1 MPYNVSN
8 EQIVGEIGGPIWAG
22 LDCIQPMSYSNHNLP
37 ATVVP
42 DAVFAPTPGV
52 RMAPADR
59 IVLIDDDRVVGEIVS
74 ALATAMGLP
83 CDVTRTSEEFFN
95 RIGPE
100 TRLIL
105 LDLVMPGMD
114 GIEILRLLGERNCK
128 ARIVLMSGINIRV
141 IETAQKL
148 AQTLGLSVIGHL
160 QKPFPIGQLQDLLL
174 GNTGPEKPI
183 DSASEEHISIL
194 DEDLR
199 GAFDRD
205 EFVIYYQPQ
214 INIATG
220 VVTGV
225 EALSRW
231 EHPKLGLV
239 FPDNFIARIEAL
251 QMMDRFCWITAE
263 RALNEVKQ
271 FSIPNGHL
279 PRLAINVS
287 VSSLRDLKFPDI
299 LLNLARKYDFPAE
312 RIVLEIT
319 ESGLMEF
326 SLALDVLTRLRM
338 RNFQLSIDDFGTG
351 YSMMAQLQNVPAI
364 ELKIDKTFV
373 QHMHARH
380 ADLVMVEKIIEM
392 GHELDM
398 EVIAEGVET
407 REQLDILR
415 ERGCD
420 GVQGFL
426 FSRALPPSEIMRWL
440 ETHRAHQVH

>member
-1 MPYNVSN
+1 MRCN
-8 EQIVGEIGGPIWAG
+8 
-22 LDCIQPMSYSNHNLP
+22 
-37 ATVVP
+37 
-42 DAVFAPTPGV
+42 
-52 RMAPADR
+52 ADTR
-59 IVLIDDDRVVGEIVS
+59 GRFSTE
-74 ALATAMGLP
+74 LAQ
-83 CDVTRTSEEFFN
+83 TRT
-95 RIGPE
+95 
-100 TRLIL
+100 LIL
-105 LDLVMPGMD
+105 LDLVMPEMD

-141 IETAQKL
+141 IETAKKL
-148 AQTLGLSVIGHL
+148 AQTLGLSVVGHL
-160 QKPFPIGQLQDLLL
+160 QKPFPIAQLQEVAGRQYRAGEARRL
-174 GNTGPEKPI
+174 PARAARVAVP
-183 DSASEEHISIL
+183 

-199 GAFDRD
+199 RAFDRN

-214 INIATG
+214 INISTG
-220 VVTGV
+220 TVTGV

-231 EHPKLGLV
+231 QHPELGLV
-239 FPDNFIARIEAL
+239 FPDNFISRIEAL
-251 QMMDRFCWITAE
+251 GLMDRFCWITAE

-271 FSIPNGHL
+271 FAASNGHL

-299 LLNLARKYDFPAE
+299 LMNLARKYDFPAE

-351 YSMMAQLQNVPAI
+351 YSMMKQLQNVPAI

-373 QHMHARH
+373 QNMHANH

-407 REQLDILR
+407 EEQYKHPARKRLR
-415 ERGCD
+415 WRSG
-420 GVQGFL
+420 L
-426 FSRALPPSEIMRWL
+426 IFSAARCRPTKSFAGLKP
-440 ETHRAHQVH
+440 HRAQQVQ

>member
-1 MPYNVSN
+1 M
-8 EQIVGEIGGPIWAG
+8 A
-22 LDCIQPMSYSNHNLP
+22 YSNHNFP
-37 ATVVP
+37 ATYAP
-42 DAVFAPTPGV
+42 EAVFAVSPGD

-74 ALATAMGLP
+74 ALAKAIGLQ
-83 CDVTRTSEEFFN
+83 CDVTRTSEEFFD

-100 TRLIL
+100 TSLIL

-114 GIEILRLLGERNCK
+114 GIEILRLLGERSCK

-141 IETAQKL
+141 IETAKKL
-148 AQTLGLSVIGHL
+148 AQTLGLSVVGHL
-160 QKPFPIGQLQDLLL
+160 QKPFPITHLQELLL
-174 GNTGPEKPI
+174 ANIGPEKPVETQ
-183 DSASEEHISIL
+183 DEERISIP

-199 GAFDRD
+199 QAFERD
-205 EFVIYYQPQ
+205 EFVLYYQPQ

-220 VVTGV
+220 VVTGF

-231 EHPKLGLV
+231 QHPELGLV
-239 FPDNFIARIEAL
+239 FPDNFISRIEAL
-251 QMMDRFCWITAE
+251 GLMDRFCWITAE
-263 RALNEVKQ
+263 RALHEVKQ
-271 FSIPNGHL
+271 FSAPNGHL

-299 LLNLARKYDFPAE
+299 LMNLARKYEFPAE

-351 YSMMAQLQNVPAI
+351 YSMMTQLQNVPAI

-373 QHMHARH
+373 QHMHSRH
-380 ADLVMVEKIIEM
+380 SDLVMVEKIIEM

-407 REQLDILR
+407 EEQFDILR
-415 ERGCD
+415 EKGCD

-426 FSRALPPSEIMRWL
+426 FSRALPPSEIMHWL
-440 ETHRAHQVH
+440 ETRRAHQVQ

>member
-1 MPYNVSN
+1 MTS
-8 EQIVGEIGGPIWAG
+8 
-22 LDCIQPMSYSNHNLP
+22 S
-37 ATVVP
+37 
-42 DAVFAPTPGV
+42 
-52 RMAPADR
+52 DR

-74 ALATAMGLP
+74 ALAKAMGLQ
-83 CDVTRTSEEFFN
+83 CDITRTSDEFFSCV
-95 RIGPE
+95 GPD
-100 TRLIL
+100 TSLIL

-114 GIEILRLLGERNCK
+114 GIEILRLLGERNCR
-128 ARIVLMSGINIRV
+128 AHIILMSGINIRV
-141 IETAQKL
+141 IETAKKL
-148 AQTLGLSVIGHL
+148 AQSLGLTVVGHL
-160 QKPFPIGQLQDLLL
+160 QKPFAIGKLQDLLGANL
-174 GNTGPEKPI
+174 ASDKPA
-183 DSASEEHISIL
+183 DQKVEERIAIP

-199 GAFDRD
+199 RAFERD
-205 EFVIYYQPQ
+205 EFVLYYQPQ
-214 INIATG
+214 INISTG

-231 EHPKLGLV
+231 EHPELGLV
-239 FPDNFIARIEAL
+239 FPDNFISRIETL
-251 QMMDRFCWITAE
+251 GLMDRFCWITAE
-263 RALNEVKQ
+263 RALNEVRQ
-271 FSIPNGHL
+271 FSSIAGYL

-299 LLNLARKYDFPAE
+299 FMNLARKYDFPAE

-351 YSMMAQLQNVPAI
+351 YSMMKQLQNVPAI

-373 QHMHARH
+373 QHMHANH

-407 REQLDILR
+407 EDQFRLLR
-415 ERGCD
+415 EKGCD
-420 GVQGFL
+420 GVQGYF
-426 FSRALPPSEIMRWL
+426 FSRALPPVEILRWL
-440 ETHRAHQVH
+440 DTYRAQKVH

>member
-1 MPYNVSN
+1 M
-8 EQIVGEIGGPIWAG
+8 A
-22 LDCIQPMSYSNHNLP
+22 YSNHNYPVALAP
-37 ATVVP
+37 E
-42 DAVFAPTPGV
+42 AVFASTPGEP
-52 RMAPADR
+52 MSSGDR

-74 ALATAMGLP
+74 ALAKAMGLQ
-83 CDVTRTSEEFFN
+83 CDVTRTPEDFFG
-95 RIGPE
+95 RIGSD
-100 TRLIL
+100 TSLIL
-105 LDLVMPGMD
+105 LDLVMPEMD
-114 GIEILRLLGERNCK
+114 GIEILRLLGERNCR

-141 IETAQKL
+141 IETAKKL
-148 AQTLGLSVIGHL
+148 AQSLGLCVVGHL
-160 QKPFPIGQLQDLLL
+160 QKPFPITQLQELL
-174 GNTGPEKPI
+174 GANVAPEKPAYPQNEQRI
-183 DSASEEHISIL
+183 AIP

-199 GAFDRD
+199 RAFDHD
-205 EFVIYYQPQ
+205 QFVIYYQPQ

-220 VVTGV
+220 IVTGV

-231 EHPKLGLV
+231 QHPELGLI
-239 FPDNFIARIEAL
+239 FPDNFIHRIEAL
-251 QMMDRFCWITAE
+251 GLMDRFCWITAE

-271 FSIPNGHL
+271 FSASNGHL
-279 PRLAINVS
+279 PRLAINIS

-299 LLNLARKYDFPAE
+299 LVNLARKYDFPAE

-351 YSMMAQLQNVPAI
+351 YSMMKQLQNVPAI

-373 QHMHARH
+373 QHMHDHH

-392 GHELDM
+392 GHELEM

-407 REQLDILR
+407 EEQYRILR
-415 ERGCD
+415 EKGCD

-426 FSRALPPSEIMRWL
+426 FSRALPPIEIVRWL
-440 ETHRAHQVH
+440 ESHRAQQVQ

>member
-1 MPYNVSN
+1 
-8 EQIVGEIGGPIWAG
+8 
-22 LDCIQPMSYSNHNLP
+22 MSSGN
-37 ATVVP
+37 
-42 DAVFAPTPGV
+42 
-52 RMAPADR
+52 R

-74 ALATAMGLP
+74 ALAKAMGLQ
-83 CDVTRTSEEFFN
+83 CDITRTPEDFFD
-95 RIGPE
+95 RIGPD
-100 TRLIL
+100 TTLIL
-105 LDLVMPGMD
+105 LDLVMPEMD

-141 IETAQKL
+141 IETAKKL
-148 AQTLGLSVIGHL
+148 AQSLGLVVVGHL
-160 QKPFPIGQLQDLLL
+160 QKPFPIDQLQELL
-174 GNTGPEKPI
+174 GANLSNEK
-183 DSASEEHISIL
+183 AAVHQNEERVSIT
-194 DEDLR
+194 DEDLIR
-199 GAFDRD
+199 AFDRD

-214 INIATG
+214 INIASG

-231 EHPKLGLV
+231 QHPELGLV
-239 FPDNFIARIEAL
+239 FPDNFISRIETL
-251 QMMDRFCWITAE
+251 GLMDRFCWITAE

-271 FSIPNGHL
+271 FSAPNGYL

-299 LLNLARKYDFPAE
+299 FMNLARKYDFPAE

-351 YSMMAQLQNVPAI
+351 YSMMKQLQNVPAI

-373 QHMHARH
+373 QHMDASH

-407 REQLDILR
+407 EEQFRILR
-415 ERGCD
+415 QKGCD
-420 GVQGFL
+420 GVQGYL
-426 FSRALPPSEIMRWL
+426 FSRALPPVEIIRWL
-440 ETHRAHQVH
+440 ESHRAHQVQ

>member
-1 MPYNVSN
+1 M
-8 EQIVGEIGGPIWAG
+8 
-22 LDCIQPMSYSNHNLP
+22 
-37 ATVVP
+37 
-42 DAVFAPTPGV
+42 
-52 RMAPADR
+52 
-59 IVLIDDDRVVGEIVS
+59 
-74 ALATAMGLP
+74 
-83 CDVTRTSEEFFN
+83 
-95 RIGPE
+95 
-100 TRLIL
+100 IL
-105 LDLVMPGMD
+105 LDLVMPEMD
-114 GIEILRLLGERNCK
+114 GIEILRLLGERTCK
-128 ARIVLMSGINIRV
+128 AHIVLMSGINIRV
-141 IETAQKL
+141 IETAKKL
-148 AQTLGLSVIGHL
+148 AQTLGLTVVGHL
-160 QKPFPIGQLQDLLL
+160 QKPLPIGQLQELLL
-174 GNTGPEKPI
+174 ANVGPEKPVDKHDEQRI
-183 DSASEEHISIL
+183 AIP

-199 GAFDRD
+199 RAFDRD

-231 EHPKLGLV
+231 EHPELGLV
-239 FPDNFIARIEAL
+239 FPDNFISRIEAL
-251 QMMDRFCWITAE
+251 GLMDRFCWITAE
-263 RALNEVKQ
+263 RALNEVRQ

-351 YSMMAQLQNVPAI
+351 YSMMTQLQNVPAI

-380 ADLVMVEKIIEM
+380 SDLVMVEKIIEM

-407 REQLDILR
+407 DEQFDLLR
-415 ERGCD
+415 EKGCD

-426 FSRALPPSEIMRWL
+426 FSRALPPADIMRWL
-440 ETHRAHQVH
+440 ETHRAQQVQ